1 MQVAPFEIE
10 RFYERWEFSA
20 ELMLSS
26 SDCESRTVAQLLE
39 LEPDA
44 HERLLE
50 LRLGYTEVAGSAEL
64 REAIAA
70 GYERVEPDDVLA
82 LAAAEEGVFLVYH
95 ALLGAGD
102 HVIVETPC
110 YGSALEL
117 ARSTGAEVSEW
128 ERHHERGWAHD
139 LDALEQL
146 LRAQTRMIY
155 INSPHNPTGTTMP
168 REVFERVAELAADRG
183 LVIFSDEVYRG
194 LEHDSSTHLPAA
206 ADRYERALSLGSL
219 SKAYGLP
226 GLRTGWLACR
236 DRALLER
243 VKELKLYTTICS
255 SAPSEQLAALALRHA
270 DALIGESR
278 ELLLANLPLVEAF
291 LARHSGGSNGLRR
304 AAGRSAS
311 RACSAT
317 ATCAPSAS
325 RPRRAPACCCCPA
338 TSTATRSTCGSASG
352 APRSRRRSSA
362 SRPTCPRSR
371 PELVYRSRPE
381 LVYRSRPELVYRSRP
396 ELVYRSRPELVYST
410 FERNARVRS
419 WRGEVSTCDG
429 GPVSTTTPASM
440 NTTVSATSRAKP
452 ISCVTTTIVMP
463 SRASCCMTASTSPTS
478 SGSSAEVGSSKS
490 ISFGSIASER
500 AIATRCCW
508 PPESCIG

>member
-1 MQVAPFEIE
+1 MRVAPFEIE

-44 HERLLE
+44 HGRLLE
-50 LRLGYTEVAGSAEL
+50 LRLGYTEVPGSAEL

-128 ERHHERGWAHD
+128 ERRYEDGWAHD
-139 LDALEQL
+139 LDALEGL
-146 LRAQTRMIY
+146 LRARTRMLY

-168 REVFERVAELAADRG
+168 AEVFERVAELAAERG

-194 LEHDSSTHLPAA
+194 LEHDPSTRLPAA
-206 ADRYERALSLGSL
+206 AERHEQALSLGSL

-226 GLRTGWLACR
+226 GLRTGWLVCR
-236 DRALLER
+236 DPALLER
-243 VKELKLYTTICS
+243 VRELKLYTTICS

-270 DALIGESR
+270 EALIGESR

-291 LARHSGGSNGLRR
+291 LERHTGELEWVPPSGGPIGFPRVLGDCDVRAFCERTAERAGVLLLPGYVYGRPRHLRLGFGR
-304 AAGRSAS
+304 AAIPQALERLEAHLSA
-311 RACSAT
+311 
-317 ATCAPSAS
+317 
-325 RPRRAPACCCCPA
+325 
-338 TSTATRSTCGSASG
+338 
-352 APRSRRRSSA
+352 
-362 SRPTCPRSR
+362 
-371 PELVYRSRPE
+371 L
-381 LVYRSRPELVYRSRP
+381 
-396 ELVYRSRPELVYST
+396 
-410 FERNARVRS
+410 AR
-419 WRGEVSTCDG
+419 
-429 GPVSTTTPASM
+429 
-440 NTTVSATSRAKP
+440 
-452 ISCVTTTIVMP
+452 
-463 SRASCCMTASTSPTS
+463 
-478 SGSSAEVGSSKS
+478 
-490 ISFGSIASER
+490 
-500 AIATRCCW
+500 
-508 PPESCIG
+508 